1 MQINFNIDISADDQA
16 ALIKVLDCP
25 AADLQQVLS
34 RHGLAALHEHI
45 ECYLGRRA
53 SARGNDILEHRLVL
67 LTRFAFGN
75 RIPNDVKVSRLFQT
89 TLTASRT
96 LIRNMLARYR
106 GELND
111 ASIASA
117 KVLLEEVTWPGGK
130 SDDYRAKNPPSNMV
144 EFLNQRLLIE
154 DPAMKQITRLA
165 DSGGIYAINKYSY
178 DELCRVFQ
186 AIPVAR
192 P

>member
-1 MQINFNIDISADDQA
+1 MQINFDIDISADDLA

-25 AADLQQVLS
+25 AADLQQVLT
-34 RHGLAALHEHI
+34 RHALAALHEHV

-53 SARGNDILEHRLVL
+53 SARGSDILEHRLVL

-89 TLTASRT
+89 TLTGSRT
-96 LIRNMLARYR
+96 MIRNMLARYR
-106 GELND
+106 GELNE

-117 KVLLEEVTWPGGK
+117 KVLLEGVVWSGGNG
-130 SDDYRAKNPPSNMV
+130 DDYRAKNPPSNMV
-144 EFLNQRLLIE
+144 DLLNQRLLIE
-154 DPAMKQITRLA
+154 DPSMKQIARVA

-178 DELCRVFQ
+178 DKLCEVFQ

-192 P
+192 L